1 MKKLLKKVA
10 MALCTMAVTIGFVG
24 GTASESAAATF
35 GGTSTVTVE
44 TPYNF
49 SPGRLTI
56 TSSCGGSTSGKI
68 LGIPNTQ
75 TFKISGKSSKK
86 NDKVTLTA
94 TYYNSNG
101 KKVDSSKITVKV
113 TDLGKKSFK
122 IKLSTNLGNYIKK
135 VKISKK

>member
-1 MKKLLKKVA
+1 MKKLLKKVT
-10 MALCTMAVTIGFVG
+10 MVLCTMAVTIGFVG
-24 GTASESAAATF
+24 GTTSESSAATY

-44 TPYNF
+44 TPYNLD
-49 SPGRLTI
+49 PGRLTVS
-56 TSSCGGSTSGKI
+56 SSCGGSTSGKL

-75 TFKISGKSSKK
+75 TFKIRGTSSKK

-101 KKVDSSKITVKV
+101 KQIHSSKIKVKV

-122 IKLSTNLGNYIKK
+122 ITFTKKANCINK